1 MTGIAVSFDR
11 FEVMANDDDTAL
23 VRFWLNYSRGSYAD
37 ETHKEIEFRRV
48 DTDWLILGER
58 NLEVIVR

>member
-1 MTGIAVSFDR
+1 
-11 FEVMANDDDTAL
+11 MANDADTAL
-23 VRFWLNYSRGSYAD
+23 ARFWLNYSRGSYTD